1 MNETNTNRF
10 TQILET
16 VNRAGTPD
24 QAKSLSAWK
33 TRAMNTRRALMVIKK
48 EHDQQIHEASE
59 RYSQK
64 VALEKIDEIRKDYEV
79 FRKLAVDR
87 VREGLEETI
96 SQKRAT
102 FERNSGAP
110 SEESLRL
117 LQVLKMRK
125 TLTLED
131 ISSAA
136 QHLHGNV
143 QSLEVLR
150 DLARDNGYSF
160 PSFISAAEF
169 EGAIEK
175 AEAFAKD
182 KLKTIDK
189 EDGEMDY
196 KTRMFWLYS
205 DDEIS
210 NSEAQHFFSAL
221 DNNEISAAQ
230 ITKDSKTS
238 QTGED
243 ADGAAV
249 DRSVFAGGAWCK
261 VKLHGGESLMGLAYQ
276 FHTTEAEIRKANGGR
291 ADIIPDTSILIPSTK
306 FRVIYDE
313 TGHHTREEDITLVP
327 IPAAAVTS
335 PDLPGPN
342 PAMVREFMRRGTA
355 ADALDAED

>member
-1 MNETNTNRF
+1 MNEIDTIRF
-10 TQILET
+10 TRILET
-16 VNRAGTPD
+16 VNHAGTPD

-64 VALEKIDEIRKDYEV
+64 VALEKIDKIRKDYEV

-125 TLTLED
+125 TLTPAD
-131 ISSAA
+131 ISNAA

-143 QSLEVLR
+143 QALEVLR

-175 AEAFAKD
+175 AEAFAED
-182 KLKTIDK
+182 KLRTIDEEDDKMGYK
-189 EDGEMDY
+189 E
-196 KTRMFWLYS
+196 RLFWLYS

-210 NSEAQHFFSAL
+210 NSEAQYFFSAL

-230 ITKDSKTS
+230 ITKDS
-238 QTGED
+238 QTEQAD
-243 ADGAAV
+243 DDGAAV

-306 FRVIYDE
+306 FRVVYDE

-335 PDLPGPN
+335 PDLPGTD
-342 PAMVREFMRRGTA
+342 PAMVREFLRRGTA